1 MRPDVS
7 VLIVTFNGLRYLP
20 ELRDAL
26 QPQVKPGDELLILD
40 NASDD
45 GTADWIESNWQEAT
59 LVRSDTNLL
68 FSCGNNRLAEL
79 ASKEILFFLNQDT
92 IPDPGVVS
100 AVGSCTQPGYA
111 STVAQQFPWSD
122 GPLIPYLDWS
132 GVYLW
137 RAPSSPLEET
147 NSVSG
152 GAFALHRE
160 TLGQIGGVPFDSRLP
175 HYGEDTNLSL
185 RLQEMGIG
193 IVATSEASVAH
204 FTTPST
210 GNAMA
215 DFRKAV
221 RVSASRL
228 LAHAYA
234 LGWKRTLARL
244 PLLLAAGYRKA
255 NVDGNGSL
263 FRVLGLTAS
272 SLIGYVGAAR
282 LSPRC
287 P

>member
-45 GTADWIESNWQEAT
+45 GTADWIESNWPEAT

-68 FSCGNNRLAEL
+68 FSCGNNRLTEL
-79 ASKEILFFLNQDT
+79 ASKEIVFFLNQDT

-100 AVGSCTQPGYA
+100 AVRSHTQPGYA

-193 IVATSEASVAH
+193 IVATSEASVVH

-210 GNAMA
+210 GNATA

-244 PLLLAAGYRKA
+244 PLLKA

-272 SLIGYVGAAR
+272 SLIGYVGALR